1 MDDNY
6 IIISGNKEKPIA
18 NTISQKLDI
27 PIGTMN
33 IKHVLGNETSVDI
46 QSYVNYKKVFLIY
59 DIKPPVNEHIMDLMF
74 ICDALKK
81 EGAEKIYLITSY
93 LPYTK
98 IKYKTEFKLNFNLFS
113 RLLENINIDK
123 IFTFGLYSPKISFY
137 FKIPLYNIPITN
149 IFSKLLNNNF
159 KNKKNTIIT
168 TIDYEMQEIANEI
181 AKKLNLETVFP
192 TKEEDTNG
200 NIKFHI
206 KGDVNNKDILI
217 ISDSINTGVNLINF
231 SNFLTFKGA
240 KNIHVI
246 ATHGAFDKKA
256 IPLVNTSVIKQVYSI
271 SNYYEKTD
279 KIKIITTTNLIEE
292 IIRRTIEKK
301 NLKHILK

>member
-1 MDDNY
+1 
-6 IIISGNKEKPIA
+6 
-18 NTISQKLDI
+18 
-27 PIGTMN
+27 
-33 IKHVLGNETSVDI
+33 
-46 QSYVNYKKVFLIY
+46 
-59 DIKPPVNEHIMDLMF
+59 
-74 ICDALKK
+74 
-81 EGAEKIYLITSY
+81 
-93 LPYTK
+93 
-98 IKYKTEFKLNFNLFS
+98 
-113 RLLENINIDK
+113 
-123 IFTFGLYSPKISFY
+123 
-137 FKIPLYNIPITN
+137 
-149 IFSKLLNNNF
+149 
-159 KNKKNTIIT
+159 
-168 TIDYEMQEIANEI
+168 MQEIANEI

-292 IIRRTIEKK
+292 IIRRTI
-301 NLKHILK
+301 